1 VIGFFDTV
9 AGRYLQ
15 LRQTAPD
22 GVAWSTISPADT
34 RMLVNQLSDLL
45 AGITASATAERFG

>member
-1 VIGFFDTV
+1 VIGFFDTT

-22 GVAWSTISPADT
+22 GAAWSTISPADT
-34 RMLVNQLSDLL
+34 RMLTSQLSDLL
-45 AGITASATAERFG
+45 ASITTTATEERFT